1 MKKNSVEKIF
11 NDPCSRR
18 KFVKDTLTGL
28 GTLTM
33 GSFIIINQ
41 TGCSDDSNPVTPN
54 GQDISFI
61 VDISLSENSALQ
73 SVGGTLALSPN
84 PIDSHGMLVYRQNE
98 NLIKVYSRN
107 CTHANCTVDAYSSSG
122 VSTCSCHGSRF
133 DLNGNVLNGPAENP
147 LRQYNA
153 SISGNIITITS

>member
-41 TGCSDDSNPVTPN
+41 TGCSDCLLYT
-54 GQDISFI
+54 
-61 VDISLSENSALQ
+61 
-73 SVGGTLALSPN
+73 SPS
-84 PIDSHGMLVYRQNE
+84 PRDRG
-98 NLIKVYSRN
+98 
-107 CTHANCTVDAYSSSG
+107 
-122 VSTCSCHGSRF
+122 
-133 DLNGNVLNGPAENP
+133 
-147 LRQYNA
+147 
-153 SISGNIITITS
+153 

>member
-41 TGCSDDSNPVTPN
+41 
-54 GQDISFI
+54 IF
-61 VDISLSENSALQ
+61 LQ
-73 SVGGTLALSPN
+73 F
-84 PIDSHGMLVYRQNE
+84 Y
-98 NLIKVYSRN
+98 
-107 CTHANCTVDAYSSSG
+107 
-122 VSTCSCHGSRF
+122 
-133 DLNGNVLNGPAENP
+133 
-147 LRQYNA
+147 
-153 SISGNIITITS
+153 

>member
-1 MKKNSVEKIF
+1 M
-11 NDPCSRR
+11 NDNNINVLLNNYCNRR
-18 KFVKDTLTGL
+18 EFVKDTLTGI
-28 GTLTM
+28 GTVAF
-33 GSFIIINQ
+33 GSFMLVNQ
-41 TGCSDDSNPVTPN
+41 SGCSEGSPTAPN
-54 GQDISFI
+54 NSDETII
-61 VDISLSENSALQ
+61 VDLSLSENSALQ

-153 SISGNIITITS
+153 SISGDIITITS